1 MSNFEFDKPKTAK
14 ANLQGKAS
22 DCRTCGGDRLVV
34 VAIRAP
40 VQSSW
45 MKKRGIKIP
54 QTAGMEEWAPCPDC
68 STADPSFFRADGSQ
82 ARALDP
88 GKVREWMKR

>member
-34 VAIRAP
+34 VTVRAA
-40 VQSSW
+40 VATSQ
-45 MKKRGIKIP
+45 MTKLGIKLP
-54 QTAGMEEWAPCPDC
+54 KVDGMEEWAACPDC

-88 GKVREWMKR
+88 AKVREWMKR

>member
-1 MSNFEFDKPKTAK
+1 VSFEFDKPKTAK

-22 DCRTCGGDRLVV
+22 NCRTCGGDKLVV
-34 VAIRAP
+34 VTLRPAVAT
-40 VQSSW
+40 SW
-45 MKKRGIKIP
+45 MTKLGIKLP
-54 QTAGMEEWAPCPDC
+54 KVDGMEELSPCPDC
-68 STADPSFFRADGSQ
+68 STTADPSFFRADGSQ

>member
-1 MSNFEFDKPKTAK
+1 MSDFFDKPKVAGSNLHGK
-14 ANLQGKAS
+14 AN
-22 DCRTCGGDRLVV
+22 DCRTCGGDKLVV
-34 VAIRAP
+34 VAIRSA

-54 QTAGMEEWAPCPDC
+54 QTEGMEEWAPCPDC
-68 STADPSFFRADGSQ
+68 DTGANPSFFRADGSQ

>member
-34 VAIRAP
+34 VTVRAA
-40 VQSSW
+40 VATSQ
-45 MKKRGIKIP
+45 MTKLGIKLP
-54 QTAGMEEWAPCPDC
+54 KVDGMEEFSPCPEC